1 MYYMILINKNSSNT
15 VVLTLAERTT
25 LTNVV
30 YLFEFIKDGSTGN
43 PKYFIVQDIS
53 VNKLRYNE
61 FNIIESTTEN
71 LLIGRVNLSV
81 ADYKYNIYE
90 QTSTTNLSPVGLNKV
105 EEGKVQVKTIATSL
119 SEFNG
124 QQNTI
129 VSFNG

>member
-1 MYYMILINKNSSNT
+1 MILINKNATNI

-43 PKYFIVQDIS
+43 PKYFIAQDLS
-53 VNKLRYNE
+53 TNKLRYNE
-61 FNIIESTTEN
+61 FHIIESTTES
-71 LLIGRVNLSV
+71 LLIGRVNLDV

-90 QTSTTNLSPVGLNKV
+90 QVSTTNLSPSGLNKV
-105 EEGKVQVKTIATSL
+105 EEGKVQVKTNAVSL